1 MNIAPSLALERSR
14 AKALLLLTAA
24 AALAAAGLWLLLRD
38 AAWLAGQSRFESL
51 VPVRVLS
58 ALAWA
63 GMALCL
69 RLGWRGWTDRTPGLT
84 FDADGIVDQIS
95 SVQAGRIAWSGI
107 TGLAVLKVRHQFT
120 LVVQVADA
128 QALLDRAPAL
138 GRTLA
143 EADHRLCGSP
153 VAIPAGALRIGFD
166 DLVQVAHAYRGH
178 YGGAVPA
185 AAPAI

>member
-1 MNIAPSLALERSR
+1 MNIAPSLAIERSR

-24 AALAAAGLWLLLRD
+24 AALVAAGLWLLLRD

-51 VPVRVLS
+51 LPVRVLG
-58 ALAWA
+58 ALAGGGA
-63 GMALCL
+63 ALCL

-95 SVQAGRIAWSGI
+95 SVQAGRIAWSSV

-138 GRTLA
+138 RRTLA

-166 DLVQVAHAYRGH
+166 ELVQVAHAYRAH
-178 YGGAVPA
+178 YGSGVPSA
-185 AAPAI
+185 AA